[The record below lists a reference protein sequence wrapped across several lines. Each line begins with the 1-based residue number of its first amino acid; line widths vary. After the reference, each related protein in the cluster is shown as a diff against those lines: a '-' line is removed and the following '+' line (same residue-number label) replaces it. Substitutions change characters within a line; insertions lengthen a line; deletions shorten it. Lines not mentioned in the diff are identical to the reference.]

1 MIEEEKEIVF
11 GKKNYRIMFLGLF
24 VLIFGFLLLS
34 GGGSDQAEVFD
45 AEVFNAR
52 RLVWAPTVIILGFVI
67 EVFAIVAKPNKK
79 Y

>member
-1 MIEEEKEIVF
+1 
-11 GKKNYRIMFLGLF
+11 MFLGLF